1 MNAALVFSSAFEI
14 SARERPNP
22 FKKIGRFAKLAHPES
37 LTYIPAI
44 GIQAP
49 SSRAPCRTKEP

>member
-14 SARERPNP
+14 SARKRRIRS
-22 FKKIGRFAKLAHPES
+22 KKIGQFAKLAHLES

-49 SSRAPCRTKEP
+49 CIMKEP

>member
-1 MNAALVFSSAFEI
+1 MNGALVFSSAFEASPA
-14 SARERPNP
+14 SAVSIR
-22 FKKIGRFAKLAHPES
+22 KIRRLAKLAHPES

-49 SSRAPCRTKEP
+49 SSKAPCRTKEP

>member
-14 SARERPNP
+14 SARKRQIHS
-22 FKKIGRFAKLAHPES
+22 KKIGRFAKLAHPES
-37 LTYIPAI
+37 LTYIPAM

-49 SSRAPCRTKEP
+49 SFRAPCRTKEP